1 MAKLEAD
8 IVVIAAGA
16 SGLAACVAAA
26 EKGAKVIALEKAS
39 VTGGTGNMGMGPFG
53 LESPIQ
59 RLKQMGPTKE
69 QAFKEMMHYTHYQVD
84 AKLVSTYFDK
94 ATTTIEWLQNM
105 GVEFFDALPY
115 FPGGWPTWH
124 IIAPGGEGCAR
135 NLYRILTEKAK
146 EKGVEIL
153 LQTPVKK
160 IIKQGGKV
168 TGVIAE
174 DRNGEKIEVACKA
187 VIVATGGFG
196 DNPQLIK
203 KFTGFEWGVN
213 MQSFRIPGLAG
224 DGHRMA
230 WEVGA
235 VQTEMKMEM
244 IFLPPGG
251 DDKENINPVDPELM
265 EAFRQPNYLCNI
277 QGERF
282 MDEAMLP
289 NSTFTG
295 NAIAFQKGKCAFNI
309 FDESIRK
316 KMEEGYEEV
325 HFVFPFM
332 KLEKFDDLIKKSK
345 DAGYKYVYVADSL
358 EDLAAQTGIN
368 PAGLKAGVEE
378 YNAFCEKGYDP
389 VFHKRHKSLNSLKGP
404 KYYAMKFLPGAYG
417 SLGGIKVNYK
427 MEVQDKEWNAIPGLY
442 GAGTDAN
449 TLYGDSYPFILPGNT
464 MGWALNSGRMAGES
478 AVDYIK
484 SIA

>member
-1 MAKLEAD
+1 MNKLEAD
-8 IVVIAAGA
+8 VVVIAAGA
-16 SGLAACVAAA
+16 SGLSAINAAA
-26 EKGAKVIALEKAS
+26 EKGAKVVALEKAS
-39 VTGGTGNMGMGPFG
+39 TTGGTGSMGMGPFG

-105 GVEFFDALPY
+105 GVEFWDAVPY

-124 IIAPGGEGCAR
+124 VVAPGGEGCAR

-146 EKGVEIL
+146 ERGVEIL
-153 LQTPVKK
+153 LQTPGKK
-160 IIKQGGKV
+160 IIKQGGKI
-168 TGVIAE
+168 TGVIGE
-174 DRNGEKIEVACKA
+174 DRNGEKVEIATKA

-203 KFTGFEWGVN
+203 KFTGYEWGVD

-224 DGHRMA
+224 EGLKMA

-235 VQTEMKMEM
+235 FQTEMKMEM
-244 IFLPPGG
+244 MFLPPGG
-251 DDKENINPVDPELM
+251 GTDNINPVDPELM
-265 EAFRQPNYLCNI
+265 EAFRQPNYFCNLM
-277 QGERF
+277 GERF
-282 MDEAMLP
+282 MDESIIP
-289 NSTFTG
+289 NATFTG
-295 NAIAFQKGKCAFNI
+295 NAISHQKGRCAYNI

-316 KMEEGYEEV
+316 VMEDRYEEV
-325 HFVFPFM
+325 HVTFPFM
-332 KLEKFDDLIKKSK
+332 RLEKFDELIKKSK
-345 DAGYKYVYVADSL
+345 DAGYKFVYVADTL
-358 EDLAAQTGIN
+358 EELAAQTGIN
-368 PAGLKAGVEE
+368 AAGLKAGIEE

-389 VFHKRHKSLNSLKGP
+389 VFHKRHKSLRALRTP
-404 KYYAMKFLPGAYG
+404 KFYAMKFLPGAYG
-417 SLGGIKVNYK
+417 SLGGIKINYK
-427 MEVQDKEWNAIPGLY
+427 AEVLDKDWNPIPGLY

-449 TLYGDSYPFILPGNT
+449 TIYGDSYPFVLPGNT

-478 AVDYIK
+478 AAAYAK

>member
-1 MAKLEAD
+1 MKKIESD

-16 SGLAACVAAA
+16 SGLSACNAAA

-53 LESPIQ
+53 IESPIQ

-69 QAFKEMMHYTHYQVD
+69 QAFKAMMDYNHYQVD

-94 ATTTIEWLQNM
+94 AATTIEWLQNM
-105 GVEFFDALPY
+105 GVEFVDALPY

-160 IIKQGGKV
+160 IIKQGGKI

-174 DRNGEKIEVACKA
+174 DRNGEKVEVACKA
-187 VIVATGGFG
+187 AIVATGGFG

-203 KFTGFEWGVN
+203 KFTGYDWGVN

-224 DGHRMA
+224 EGLKMA

-235 VQTEMKMEM
+235 YQTEMKMEM
-244 IFLPPGG
+244 IFLPPEGG
-251 DDKENINPVDPELM
+251 TDNINPVDPELM
-265 EAFRQPNYLCNI
+265 EAFRQPNYFSNVM
-277 QGERF
+277 GERF
-282 MDEAMLP
+282 MDESLIP

-295 NAIAFQKGKCAFNI
+295 NAIAAQKGKCAFNI
-309 FDESIRK
+309 FDEGIRK
-316 KMEEGYEEV
+316 AMEERYEEV
-325 HFVFPFM
+325 HYVFPFLR
-332 KLEKFDDLIKKSK
+332 LEKFDELIKKSK
-345 DAGYKYVYVADSL
+345 DSGYKYVYVADSL

-368 PAGLKAGVEE
+368 PAGLKAGIEE
-378 YNAFCEKGYDP
+378 YNLFCDNGYDP
-389 VFHKRHKSLNSLKGP
+389 VFYKRHKSLRPLRTP

-417 SLGGIKVNYK
+417 SLGGIKVNYRC
-427 MEVQDKEWNAIPGLY
+427 EVVDKEWNPIPGLY

-478 AVDYIK
+478 AAAYAK
-484 SIA
+484 SIV

>member
-1 MAKLEAD
+1 MTKLETD
-8 IVVIAAGA
+8 VVVIAAGV
-16 SGLAACVAAA
+16 SGLSACNAAV
-26 EKGAKVIALEKAS
+26 EKGVKVIALEKAS

-53 LESPIQ
+53 IESPIQ

-69 QAFKEMMHYTHYQVD
+69 EAFKAMMHYTHYQVD
-84 AKLVSTYFDK
+84 ARLVSAYFDK

-105 GVEFFDALPY
+105 GVEFVDALPY

-124 IIAPGGEGCAR
+124 IVAPGGEGCAR

-160 IIKQGGKV
+160 IIKQGGKI
-168 TGVIAE
+168 TGVVGE
-174 DRNGEKIEVACKA
+174 DRNGEKVEVACKA
-187 VIVATGGFG
+187 AIVATGGFG

-203 KFTGFEWGVN
+203 KFTGFQWGVD

-224 DGHRMA
+224 DGLKMA

-235 VQTEMKMEM
+235 YQTEMKMEM
-244 IFLPPGG
+244 IFLPPEGEG
-251 DDKENINPVDPELM
+251 TDDINPVDPELM
-265 EAFRQPNYLCNI
+265 EAFRQPNYFSNI
-277 QGERF
+277 MGERF
-282 MDEAMLP
+282 MDESMIP

-295 NAIAFQKGKCAFNI
+295 NAITAQKNRCAFNI
-309 FDESIRK
+309 FDEGIRK
-316 KMEEGYEEV
+316 AMEDRYEEI
-325 HFVFPFM
+325 HYVFPFM
-332 KLEKFDDLIKKSK
+332 RLERFDELIKKSK
-345 DAGYKYVYVADSL
+345 DVGYKYVYVADSL
-358 EDLAAQTGIN
+358 EDLAAQTGID
-368 PAGLKAGVEE
+368 AKGLKAGIEE
-378 YNAFCEKGYDP
+378 YNSFCERGYDP
-389 VFHKRHKSLNSLKGP
+389 VFHKRRKSLRPLKTP

-417 SLGGIKVNYK
+417 SLGGIKINYRA
-427 MEVQDKEWNAIPGLY
+427 EVLDKEWNPIPGLY

-449 TLYGDSYPFILPGNT
+449 TIYGDSYPFILPGNT

-478 AVDYIK
+478 AAEYAK

>member
-1 MAKLEAD
+1 MKKLETD
-8 IVVIAAGA
+8 LVVIAAGA
-16 SGLAACVAAA
+16 SGLSACNAAA

-53 LESPIQ
+53 IESPIQ

-84 AKLVSTYFDK
+84 AKLVSAYFDK

-105 GVEFFDALPY
+105 GVEFVDALPY

-124 IIAPGGEGCAR
+124 IVAPGGEGCAR
-135 NLYRILTEKAK
+135 NMYRILTERAK

-153 LQTPVKK
+153 LQTPAKK
-160 IIKQGGKV
+160 IIKQGGRI

-174 DRNGEKIEVACKA
+174 DRNGEKVEIACKA
-187 VIVATGGFG
+187 AIVATGGFG

-203 KFTGFEWGVN
+203 KFTGFEWGVD

-224 DGHRMA
+224 EGLRMA

-235 VQTEMKMEM
+235 FQTEIKMEM
-244 IFLPPGG
+244 IFLPPSGG
-251 DDKENINPVDPELM
+251 TTDNINPVDPELM
-265 EAFRQPNYLCNI
+265 EAFRQPNYFSNI
-277 QGERF
+277 MGERF
-282 MDEAMLP
+282 MDESMIP

-295 NAIAFQKGKCAFNI
+295 NAIAAQKGRCAFNI
-309 FDESIRK
+309 FDGSIRAA
-316 KMEEGYEEV
+316 MEERYEEV
-325 HFVFPFM
+325 HYVFPFLR
-332 KLEKFDDLIKKSK
+332 LEKFDELIRKSR
-345 DAGYKYVYVADSL
+345 DAGYKYMYVADSL

-368 PAGLKAGVEE
+368 AAGLKAGVEE
-378 YNAFCEKGYDP
+378 YNSLCEKGYDP
-389 VFHKRHKSLNSLKGP
+389 VFHKRHKSLKPLASP

-417 SLGGIKVNYK
+417 SLGGIKVNYRT
-427 MEVQDKEWNAIPGLY
+427 EVLDRDWNPIPGLY

-478 AVDYIK
+478 AAEYAK